1 MFNRQARPGAVINQ
15 TDNYIQ
21 LARLVRLDEKPLQV
35 DALAEIPPADEEAL
49 TKWLGTNFNDYT
61 GTGYLPAYCSFHPAQ
76 RVFARENLYS
86 RRFADP
92 GYLPGLIAEQA
103 KVASAREWQIT
114 ALNPSEGVHLTTDGM
129 ARPGL
134 LFGVP
139 WTAIREQQQRLL
151 NLGVRPRRLEVGTL
165 ALLGTLNQQLSRAGY
180 GNAIV
185 VCEIEYSQTRTY
197 VVAKD
202 GVHTLPSLPHGLLSI
217 LEGAMKELGAP
228 DVATAQRQLEDPPEP
243 IRSHG
248 RRFVRVLSRHL
259 KPAIDHFELKTGQR
273 IETFFF
279 SQLPA
284 RLDWLGMA
292 LGAAVELEV
301 LTPNY
306 DAWLPTAGL
315 QVDAGSVILNSSWLE
330 TLSLIT
336 QLAPIPNEQKS

>member
-15 TDNYIQ
+15 TDNYIH

-35 DALAEIPPADEEAL
+35 DALAEIAPKDEDAL
-49 TKWLGTNFNDYT
+49 TKWLGANFNDYT

-76 RVFARENLYS
+76 RVLWRENLYS
-86 RRFADP
+86 RRLSDP
-92 GYLPGLIAEQA
+92 AYLPGLIAEQA
-103 KVASAREWQIT
+103 KVSSAREWQLT
-114 ALNPSEGVHLTTDGM
+114 ALHPGDGVPLNTDGM

-165 ALLGTLNQQLSRAGY
+165 SLLGTLGQHLLRTGFSNS
-180 GNAIV
+180 IV
-185 VCEIEYSQTRTY
+185 VCEIEHAQTRTY

-202 GVHTLPSLPHGLLSI
+202 GVHTLPALPHGLLSI

-228 DVATAQRQLEDPPEP
+228 DVATALRQLEDPPEA
-243 IRSHG
+243 IKTHG

-259 KPAIDHFELKTGQR
+259 KPAVDHFELKTGQR

-284 RLDWLGMA
+284 RLEWLGLA

-301 LTPNY
+301 LSPHF
-306 DAWLPTAGL
+306 DAWFPLANL
-315 QVDAGSVILNSSWLE
+315 KVDPGSVTLNSSWLE
-330 TLSLIT
+330 TFSLVT
-336 QLAPIPNEQKS
+336 DLASAPNEQKP